1 VRVDDVQVEL
11 RADRVTISRGD
22 VPIAFGRWHSG
33 RIVERSGSVP
43 PSSDLWGRIER
54 AVTRESQ
61 RDVEAAFAAAYDARG
76 VDVTQIEGM
85 LALSP
90 RERLR
95 LLEAQCR
102 EVLRLLGHGP
112 AD

>member
-1 VRVDDVQVEL
+1 VRIDDIHVEL
-11 RADRVTISRGD
+11 RADRVTISRAEL
-22 VPIAFGRWHSG
+22 PIASGRWHSG
-33 RIVERSGSVP
+33 RIVERSGSVS

-54 AVTRESQ
+54 ALTRQSE

-76 VDVTQIEGM
+76 VDVTQIDGM

-95 LLEAQCR
+95 VLEAQCR